1 MNVNQLKSV
10 HAWSE
15 PSTWMGVQWL
25 AMIEERLHALR
36 ERKNSSLEG
45 RDIYR
50 LQTLAGL
57 TNASSAVVHLK
68 LYLVFCSCYLDCSS
82 SSHSFLLGNYQQK
95 LFFHF
100 KSQLKKK
107 FNKLMFVWNI
117 SISSLD
123 KALNSLG
130 YKYGYVL
137 TKPQLPNPINIVMV
151 YAQKVLLSFII
162 IFFSFLYHFVLL
174 LGFKISVTHFIHIF
188 FRFFH
193 WTIACLWPLF
203 STSFTVPCLG
213 SEQLAYAAA
222 GLEYPP
228 SFSTNFYF
236 TCACPFWGDSGEKLW
251 PGKLGIVVGKT
262 F

>member
-1 MNVNQLKSV
+1 MNANQLKSV

-100 KSQLKKK
+100 KSQLKRK

-151 YAQKVLLSFII
+151 YAQKVLLSFIFFLASCI
-162 IFFSFLYHFVLL
+162 ISFYCLGLRYLLHISFIYFSGFSTGLLLVCGHCSLLPLLYHVWDQ
-174 LGFKISVTHFIHIF
+174 S
-188 FRFFH
+188 
-193 WTIACLWPLF
+193 
-203 STSFTVPCLG
+203 
-213 SEQLAYAAA
+213 
-222 GLEYPP
+222 
-228 SFSTNFYF
+228 N
-236 TCACPFWGDSGEKLW
+236 
-251 PGKLGIVVGKT
+251 
-262 F
+262 